1 MCFFFDLF
9 LIPYI
14 NGKNVKNG
22 VFLCFFGFFWKKGKI
37 YMVFFWFFW
46 FLIFVCD
53 FWYLILMVKI
63 KKTWKIW
70 KKWNFDKKRCQK
82 SYYKSIFLR
91 FLFIF
96 IFTINIRYQNWILCE
111 KRWFLSCLRGQLY
124 KGFGWFW
131 CKFDVFWCFLCFF
144 WFIFIELVLS
154 LVF

>member
-1 MCFFFDLF
+1 M
-9 LIPYI
+9 
-14 NGKNVKNG
+14 KNG
-22 VFLCFFGFFWKKGKI
+22 VFLCFFGFFWKKGNI

-70 KKWNFDKKRCQK
+70 KKWKFDKKRCQK

-96 IFTINIRYQNWILCE
+96 IFTINIRYQNLFCVKKSDFWAVWEANYIRDL
-111 KRWFLSCLRGQLY
+111 GD
-124 KGFGWFW
+124 FGVNLMF
-131 CKFDVFWCFLCFF
+131 FDVFCVFFDLFLSNWYWVWFFKKVFFEWFLC
-144 WFIFIELVLS
+144 IFG
-154 LVF
+154 FQ